1 MTLSHF
7 FIGALA
13 ADMAIIR
20 RLMVLS
26 TIAVNVSIAI
36 APTTAT
42 TVIGVAVVLSL
53 VGGWAGAEGLLDEIV
68 IEATCSS
75 SALLTGDL
83 WRSHL
88 VMVTETFSRH
98 HVATS
103 ARHVL

>member
-36 APTTAT
+36 APTTTT
-42 TVIGVAVVLSL
+42 TVIGVVVVLSL
-53 VGGWAGAEGLLDEIV
+53 VGGWAGAEGLLDEIA
-68 IEATCSS
+68 IEATRCYR
-75 SALLTGDL
+75 ALLTGDC
-83 WRSHL
+83 WRPHL
-88 VMVTETFSRH
+88 VLVAETLSRH

-103 ARHVL
+103 ARHVV